1 MSDIFDLNKNIPS
14 YLNEEFFQEI
24 YTDKNEE
31 ILNLKIEGASKPGDN
46 FVGAVYRITLTT
58 SSGVQQ
64 FIAKVPS
71 TSGHETLH
79 SYLSNDFVGDLF
91 KCEIK
96 VYQEILPEML
106 KVWNSAGYDDVLCPR
121 LVHQTVTPHPTI
133 ILEDL
138 SPYGFTTLQNPI
150 EDFNASLMVAKR
162 LAKFHAASYYLVHE
176 KNQDFSN
183 FNNSVFNNEILSH
196 VIYDM
201 GLEGFT
207 DVASTKPSLIKYV
220 EKLRKFHSEFR
231 DLIDESYKPSGDGI
245 NVLCHNDFHLKNLL
259 FKSDENEK
267 IEDFYMID
275 YQLCNYTSPAID
287 ILYALYYFVSS
298 NNRQYHRDE
307 FISAYYN
314 QFSTS
319 LNDFKFTKEIPSRKM
334 LDNEIK
340 KCGPFEISVAIC
352 LTIFFYFD
360 LKNLNPEDLDMAEG
374 TKKSKLRMYENKE
387 FLEMIEWQLEE
398 FEARGIL

>member
-14 YLNEEFFQEI
+14 YLNEEYFRSIF
-24 YTDKNEE
+24 TDKSQE
-31 ILNLKIEGASKPGDN
+31 ILNFKIEGASKPGDN
-46 FVGAVYRITLTT
+46 FVGAVYRITITT
-58 SSGVQQ
+58 STDRHQ
-64 FIAKVPS
+64 FIAKAPS

-96 VYQEILPEML
+96 VYEEVLPEIL
-106 KVWNSAGYDDVLCPR
+106 KIWSQAGYDDVLCPR
-121 LVHQTVTPHPTI
+121 LIHQSLEPHPTI

-138 SPYGFTTLQNPI
+138 SPKGYETLQKPI
-150 EDFNASLMVAKR
+150 DDFEASLKVVKR
-162 LAKFHAASYYLVHE
+162 LAKFHAASYFLAYE

-183 FNNSVFNNEILSH
+183 YNQSVFDNQILTR

-207 DVASTKPSLIKYV
+207 DVASTKPALRKYV

-231 DLIDESYKPSGDGI
+231 HRVGDSYRPSQDGI

-259 FKSDENEK
+259 FKCDGSGG
-267 IEDFYMID
+267 IEDFCMID
-275 YQLCNYTSPAID
+275 YQLCNFTSPAID
-287 ILYALYYFVSS
+287 LIFALYYFVSAT
-298 NNRQYHRDE
+298 NRRHRRDD

-319 LNDFKFTKEIPSRKM
+319 LNDFKFTKSIPTRQM
-334 LDNEIK
+334 LDNEIN
-340 KCGPFEISVAIC
+340 KCGPFEICTAIC
-352 LTIFFYFD
+352 LTIFCYFD
-360 LKNLNPEDLDMAEG
+360 MKTLNSEDLDMGEG
-374 TKKSKLRMYENKE
+374 TMKAKYRMYENE
-387 FLEMIEWQLEE
+387 DFLEMIEWQLDE
-398 FEARGIL
+398 FVGRGVL